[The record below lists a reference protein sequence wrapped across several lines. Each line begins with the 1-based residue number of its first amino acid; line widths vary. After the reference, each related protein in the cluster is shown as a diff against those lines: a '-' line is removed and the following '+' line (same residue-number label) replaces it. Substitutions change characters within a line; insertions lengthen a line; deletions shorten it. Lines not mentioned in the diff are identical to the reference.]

1 MYKDPLSKD
10 SNRVHKSRA
19 SVAESIDLLFG
30 HSGDFVILFS
40 GPAPVVHVVKVE
52 RHEAIDEDSVTQQ
65 PNRHGVAHRVSG
77 GILCRVQLHAIY

>member
-1 MYKDPLSKD
+1 
-10 SNRVHKSRA
+10 
-19 SVAESIDLLFG
+19 
-30 HSGDFVILFS
+30 
-40 GPAPVVHVVKVE
+40 VVKVE